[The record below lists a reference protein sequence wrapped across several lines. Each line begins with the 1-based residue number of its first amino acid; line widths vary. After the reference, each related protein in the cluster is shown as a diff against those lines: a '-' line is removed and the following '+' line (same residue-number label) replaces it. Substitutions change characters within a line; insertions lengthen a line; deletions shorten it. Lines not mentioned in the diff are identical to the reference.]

1 MNNVDIIGGLT
12 KDIEVKQYNNIAVAK
27 FSLAVNRDFTK
38 EKTSDFIPCVAFGK
52 AAITLGEYGS
62 KGVRLAI
69 QGSIRTGSYTD
80 KNGVKHYTVEV
91 AVNNFEFLSSVKKK
105 STEPA
110 DTDWAYPEAAP
121 EIKLSDW

>member
-1 MNNVDIIGGLT
+1 MNNVNIIGGLT
-12 KDIEVKQYNNIAVAK
+12 KDIELKQYNNIAVAK
-27 FSLAVNRDFTK
+27 FSLAVNRGFTK
-38 EKTSDFIPCVAFGK
+38 EKTSDFIPCVAFGEI
-52 AAITLGEYGS
+52 AITLGEYGS

-105 STEPA
+105 STEPV
-110 DTDWAYPEAAP
+110 DPDWVYPEAAA